1 MNFAKIALDNKVTTL
16 VLTVGMVVGGVIT
29 YQGLGRLEDPEFTIK
44 DALVITPY
52 PGATAEEVEEEVS
65 DALERA
71 VQKLSQLLELESKSE
86 RGLSTLTVTVQDRFD
101 KHSLPQVW
109 DELRR
114 KIGDAQGDLPPGAG
128 PSLVVDDFGDVYGI
142 FIAIYGDGYSYQ
154 ELEDYADFLR
164 TEILL
169 VPDVAKVDYFGL
181 QPEGVYIELDR
192 DRMAQLGISI
202 STIVNELQQKNLV
215 ANAGGVWVGTDYLS
229 IRPTGTTNSVED
241 FEFIL
246 LSGAGSERQIFL
258 RDIATVRRD
267 YLEPPRDLLRF
278 DGIPAIGLGISTV
291 ADGNVVTMG
300 ELLKIRLQELEP
312 MRPIGIEFGIIA
324 MQSDAVVEAID
335 SFIISLAQAVI
346 IVIVVLLFFM
356 GLRSG
361 LLIGFIL
368 FLTICATFIMMGAQ
382 GITLERI
389 SLGALIIALGMLVDN
404 AIVVVDG
411 MLIKMQAGIERR
423 RAAIEVVQQ
432 TAMPLLGAT
441 MVAILAFAAIGTS
454 QDKTGEYTRSL
465 FQVILYSLSLSWL
478 TAVTVTPLLGVMFL
492 KVKPPKDGAEEK
504 DPYGSAFYR
513 GYKGFLRGAMRG
525 KWITILVIIGIFYAA
540 LTGFGYVEDSFF
552 PDSTRPQFMVDFW
565 LPQGTHIN
573 DTSRQAREVEEYLMG
588 LDNVTHVASVIGKGA
603 TRFLLTYAPE
613 KANSGY
619 VQFIVEVDDFTA
631 INRLIPEIQTYL
643 EGAYP
648 HVIPNV
654 FRFVNG
660 PGEPGKI
667 RARVM
672 GPDRAELRRLATQIE
687 AIFREDPYSIGV
699 RIDWGA
705 RTKIV
710 RPVLAEEQAN
720 INGITRPDVALALLQ
735 GFDGAPVGVYR
746 EGDDLLPIVLRAPDR
761 ERLDI
766 ASMQNLQIWS
776 PGAQKMIPLRQVVS
790 GFETAFE
797 DDIIIR
803 QDRRRTITVYADPRE
818 GNASVLLGRL
828 RPRVEEE
835 VELPDGYYLEWWGE
849 IRDSAIAQESLAGS
863 IPVFLTLMVLVVVA
877 LFNSVRQALVIWLT
891 VPLALIGVT
900 VGLLATGQPFG
911 FMALLG
917 FLSLSG
923 MLIKN
928 AIVLIDEI
936 NVQSGAGKDTFNAIV
951 DSGASRLRPVAMA
964 AATTILGMTPLFQD
978 AFFVSMAVT
987 ISFGLG
993 FATVL
998 TMIVVPVL
1006 YAVFF
1011 NAKYVRPDAP
1021 IEPSTS
1027 GEMPPPPVEPSASGE
1042 MPAPSVEPSASGE
1055 VPAAPADPAATV
1067 EMPAEPAGEDPGT
1080 EEESG

>member
-1 MNFAKIALDNKVTTL
+1 MNFAKVALDNKVTTL
-16 VLTVGMVVGGVIT
+16 VLTVMTVLGGMMT
-29 YQGLGRLEDPEFTIK
+29 YQSLGRLEDPEFTIK
-44 DALVITPY
+44 DALVITAY
-52 PGATAEEVEEEVS
+52 PGATALEVEEEVS
-65 DALERA
+65 DELERA
-71 VQKLSQLLELESKSE
+71 VQMLSQLHELESKSE

-101 KHSLPQVW
+101 ADSLPQVW

-142 FIAIYGDGYSYQ
+142 FYAIYGEGYSYK

-169 VPDVAKVDYFGL
+169 VPDVAKVDFFGL
-181 QPEGVYIELDR
+181 QPEAVYVELDR
-192 DRMAQLGISI
+192 DRMAQLGIQT
-202 STIVNELQQKNLV
+202 STIINELQQKNV
-215 ANAGGVWVGTDYLS
+215 IANAGRVEVGTDFLS

-241 FEFIL
+241 FESIL
-246 LSGAGSERQIFL
+246 LSGAASESQIFL
-258 RDIATVRRD
+258 RDVAAVRRD
-267 YLEPPRDLLRF
+267 YLEPPRELLRF
-278 DGIPAIGLGISTV
+278 DGVPAIGLGISTV

-300 ELLKIRLQELEP
+300 ELLKRRLDELES
-312 MRPIGIEFGIIA
+312 MRPIGMELETIA
-324 MQSDAVVEAID
+324 MQSDAVIEAID

-346 IVIVVLLFFM
+346 IVVVVLLFFM

-368 FLTICATFIMMGAQ
+368 FLTICATFIMMGTQ

-411 MLIKMQAGIERR
+411 MLIKMQKGVERN

-432 TAMPLLGAT
+432 AAMPLLGAT

-478 TAVTVTPLLGVMFL
+478 TAVTVTPVLGVMFL
-492 KVKPPKDGAEEK
+492 KVKPPKAGEENK
-504 DPYGSAFYR
+504 DPYGGAFYR
-513 GYKGFLRGAMRG
+513 GYKGFLRLAIRG
-525 KWITILVIIGIFYAA
+525 KLITVLVIVGLFYAS
-540 LTGFGYVEDSFF
+540 LTGFGYVENSFF

-565 LPQGTHIN
+565 LPQGTHID
-573 DTSRQAREVEEYLMG
+573 DTVRHAIEIDQYIRGLENVE
-588 LDNVTHVASVIGKGA
+588 HVASVIGGGA

-613 KANSGY
+613 KSNSGY
-619 VQFIVEVDDFTA
+619 VQFLVEVDDFTA
-631 INRLIPEIQTYL
+631 IDRLIPEIQTAL
-643 EGAYP
+643 EHDYP
-648 HVIPNV
+648 HAIPNL

-667 RARVM
+667 RARIM
-672 GPDRAELRRLATQIE
+672 GPDRGELRRLAGEVE
-687 AIFREDPYSIGV
+687 AIFRQDPQTIGV

-705 RTKIV
+705 PTKIV

-720 INGITRPDVALALLQ
+720 VTGITRPDVALTLLQ
-735 GFDGAPVGVYR
+735 GFEGAPVGVYR
-746 EGDDLLPIVLRAPDR
+746 EGDDLLSIILRAPDR
-761 ERLDI
+761 QRLDV

-790 GFETAFE
+790 GFETTFE
-797 DDIIIR
+797 DDIIFR
-803 QDRRRTITVYADPRE
+803 QDRRRTITVYADPRS
-818 GNASVLLGRL
+818 GNGSVLLARL
-828 RPRVEEE
+828 QPQVIDQ
-835 VELPDGYYLEWWGE
+835 VELPPGYQIEWWGE
-849 IRDSAIAQESLAGS
+849 IKDSTEAQTALAGS
-863 IPVFLTLMVLVVVA
+863 IPTFVVIMVLIVVA

-900 VGLLATGQPFG
+900 VGLLVTEQPFG

-936 NVQSGAGKDTFNAIV
+936 NAQSASGKDTFNAIV
-951 DSGASRLRPVAMA
+951 DSGAGRLRPVAMA
-964 AATTILGMTPLFQD
+964 AVTTILGMTPLFAD
-978 AFFVSMAVT
+978 AFFVAMAVT
-987 ISFGLG
+987 IAFGLG

-998 TMIVVPVL
+998 TMVVVPVL
-1006 YAVFF
+1006 YAIFYR
-1011 NAKYVRPDAP
+1011 AKYVGPGGPDD
-1021 IEPSTS
+1021 TS
-1027 GEMPPPPVEPSASGE
+1027 GAVDRQAATIDMSVPEE
-1042 MPAPSVEPSASGE
+1042 PAPEP
-1055 VPAAPADPAATV
+1055 PATSLPDKQS
-1067 EMPAEPAGEDPGT
+1067 DPGNT
-1080 EEESG
+1080 EG

>member
-16 VLTVGMVVGGVIT
+16 VLTVMTVVGGMIT

-52 PGATAEEVEEEVS
+52 PGATALEVEEEVS
-65 DALERA
+65 DKLEKA
-71 VQKLSQLLELESKSE
+71 VQMLSQLDELESKSE
-86 RGLSTLTVTVQDRFD
+86 RGLSTLTVTVKDRYD
-101 KHSLPQVW
+101 AGSLPQVW

-142 FIAIYGDGYSYQ
+142 FIAIYGDGYSYK

-169 VPDVAKVDYFGL
+169 VPDVAKVDFFGL
-181 QPEGVYIELDR
+181 QPEAIHVELDR
-192 DRMAQLGISI
+192 DRMAQLGIQT
-202 STIVNELQQKNLV
+202 STIIDELQTKNV
-215 ANAGGVWVGTDYLS
+215 IANAGRVWVGTDYLS

-241 FEFIL
+241 FESIL
-246 LSGAGSERQIFL
+246 LSSAGSERQIFL
-258 RDIATVRRD
+258 RDVATIRRD
-267 YLEPPRDLLRF
+267 YLDPPRELLRF
-278 DGIPAIGLGISTV
+278 DGIPAVGLGISTV

-300 ELLKIRLQELEP
+300 ELLRERLRELDS
-312 MRPIGIEFGIIA
+312 MRPVGIEFGIIA
-324 MQSDAVVEAID
+324 MQSDAVLTAISD
-335 SFIISLAQAVI
+335 FVVSLAQAVI
-346 IVIVVLLFFM
+346 IVVVVLLLFM

-368 FLTICATFIMMGAQ
+368 FLTICATFIMMGSQ

-404 AIVVVDG
+404 AIVIVDG
-411 MLIKMQAGIERR
+411 MLIKMQKGVERN

-432 TAMPLLGAT
+432 AAMPLLGAT

-478 TAVTVTPLLGVMFL
+478 TAVTVTPVLGVMFL
-492 KVKPPKDGAEEK
+492 KVKPPKEGEEKK
-504 DPYGSAFYR
+504 DPYGGAFYR
-513 GYKGFLRGAMRG
+513 GYKGFLTTAMRG
-525 KWITILVIIGIFYAA
+525 KWITVIVILGLFYASV
-540 LTGFGYVEDSFF
+540 TGFGYVENSFF
-552 PDSTRPQFMVDFW
+552 PESTRPQFMVDFW
-565 LPQGTHIN
+565 LPQGTHIE
-573 DTSRQAREVEEYLMG
+573 DTSRQAREVEAYIMG
-588 LDNVTHVASVIGKGA
+588 LEGVDHVASVIGKGA
-603 TRFLLTYAPE
+603 MRFLLTYAPE
-613 KANSGY
+613 KSNSGY
-619 VQFIVEVDDFTA
+619 VQFLVEVEDFTA
-631 INRLIPEIQTYL
+631 MDRLIPEIQTYL

-648 HVIPNV
+648 HAIPNL

-672 GPDRAELRRLATQIE
+672 GPDRNELRQLAGEIE
-687 AIFREDPYSIGV
+687 EIFHQDPYSIGV

-705 RTKIV
+705 PTKIV

-735 GFDGAPVGVYR
+735 GFEGAPVGVYR
-746 EGDDLLPIVLRAPDR
+746 EGDDLLPIILRAPDR
-761 ERLDI
+761 ERLDV

-776 PGAQKMIPLRQVVS
+776 PGARKMIPLRQVVS
-790 GFETAFE
+790 GFETTFE

-803 QDRRRTITVYADPRE
+803 QDRRRTITVYTDPRE
-818 GNASVLLGRL
+818 GNASVLLARL
-828 RPRVEEE
+828 RPRVESEI
-835 VELPDGYYLEWWGE
+835 ELPPGYYLEWWGE
-849 IRDSAIAQESLAGS
+849 VRDSAVAQESLAGS
-863 IPVFLTLMVLVVVA
+863 IPTFLVIMVLVVVA

-900 VGLLATGQPFG
+900 VGLLVTEQPFG

-936 NVQSGAGKDTFNAIV
+936 NTQSASGKDTFTAIV

-964 AATTILGMTPLFQD
+964 AVTTILGMTPLFAD
-978 AFFVSMAVT
+978 AFFVAMAVT

-998 TMIVVPVL
+998 TMVFVPVL
-1006 YAVFF
+1006 YAIFF
-1011 NAKYVRPDAP
+1011 RAKYVKPGDPDD
-1021 IEPSTS
+1021 
-1027 GEMPPPPVEPSASGE
+1027 PSAAFDRQAVTIDMSVPEQAPEGAPGE
-1042 MPAPSVEPSASGE
+1042 DS
-1055 VPAAPADPAATV
+1055 PAADSPEMQPEPGDPKA
-1067 EMPAEPAGEDPGT
+1067 
-1080 EEESG
+1080 